1 MNLTYHLQ
9 EVIDAKMR
17 AIDFSST
24 ITLQEL
30 FDAEINTP
38 DSRQEGE
45 FLVELEA
52 YTANKS
58 KLILLRKFLSKHNAE
73 TVLNLVTENNY
84 QLYSEQ
90 DLHHLFDYYVLNNI
104 AAA

>member
-24 ITLQEL
+24 ATLQEL

-38 DSRQEGE
+38 EKQEGE
-45 FLVELEA
+45 FLVALVN

-58 KLILLRKFLSKHNAE
+58 KLILLRKFLTKDNAE
-73 TVLNLVTENNY
+73 TVLNLITENNY
-84 QLYSEQ
+84 QNYSEQ
-90 DLHHLFDYYVLNNI
+90 DLHHLFNYYVLNHV
-104 AAA
+104 AVA